1 VRSLYRF
8 PGNDYKVS
16 LGNSLFVAGYRIRD
30 GSDRQGIGVF
40 QIGLN
45 TETPW
50 TLDLWNG
57 PAYFNTHLIA
67 TSYRSKLAFANPE
80 PGKLAVYREYQIGFS
95 FRTARPLSFLG
106 FGADTLG
113 LGFRFA
119 NNVRGVSLY
128 TEFPF

>member
-1 VRSLYRF
+1 
-8 PGNDYKVS
+8 
-16 LGNSLFVAGYRIRD
+16 
-30 GSDRQGIGVF
+30 
-40 QIGLN
+40 
-45 TETPW
+45 
-50 TLDLWNG
+50 
-57 PAYFNTHLIA
+57 
-67 TSYRSKLAFANPE
+67 
-80 PGKLAVYREYQIGFS
+80 VYREYQIGFS